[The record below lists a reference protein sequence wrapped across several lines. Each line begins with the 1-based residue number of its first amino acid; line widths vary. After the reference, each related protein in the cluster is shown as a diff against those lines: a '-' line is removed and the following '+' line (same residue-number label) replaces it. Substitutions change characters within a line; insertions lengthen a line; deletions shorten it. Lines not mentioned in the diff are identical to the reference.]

1 MTLHPSLSDRFSYIL
16 IAIYLLMSAGMFFL
30 IWRATGH
37 HFNYS
42 LDDPLIH
49 LAVAQGIGGGTYGIN
64 PGETSSPSSSV
75 AWPFLLA
82 PFVHQPFTLWVPLG
96 LNTALSIAICFLLS
110 GYIRRWY
117 FERNPKVPPFV
128 QIALAVLFVIAAN
141 LVGLTYIGMEHVLQ
155 VLLIVGCCHGIMEAY
170 NGNPVP
176 RSALV
181 MAVLAPA
188 VRYED
193 LAFTLAVALVCAA
206 QRRPRAAALTFGLS
220 LVPLL
225 RMSWFLHSRG
235 LGFLPNSVL
244 LKGGGDYTGPN
255 PLLFHLRSFALNF
268 YLYFRNP
275 GRMPITL
282 MVILLGILAWKKR
295 KDTLRFRILSSVL
308 LACGLMM
315 VIGPYGWF
323 YRYDVCLRIFAFLI
337 LFGALAEMKRLTPL
351 AAVTLAAIAAVTY
364 LNPLRDTPE
373 FAREIFVQQRQMAR
387 FAGDYYRGNVAVN
400 DIGWVSYTAD
410 HQYYV
415 LDLFG
420 LASPE
425 AMKAKKTTE
434 WMDDITRRHQIGLVM
449 IYKDWF
455 PPAPSSWREIGELKL
470 TKGRRLFVA
479 GTTVTFYATP
489 EADLPRLHAQ
499 LAEFSR
505 TLPAGASMTFPGS
518 SEMTSLPSTDTAAPA
533 K

>member
-1 MTLHPSLSDRFSYIL
+1 MTLRSSVSHRFTQIL
-16 IAIYLLMSAGMFFL
+16 IAVYLLMSLAMFLL

-49 LAVAQGIGGGTYGIN
+49 LAVAEGIARGTYGIN

-75 AWPFLLA
+75 VWPFLLA
-82 PFVHQPFTLWVPLG
+82 PFTHQAFSVWMPLI
-96 LNTALSIAICFLLS
+96 LNTLLSIAACILL
-110 GYIRRWY
+110 GRYVRRWY
-117 FERNPKVPPFV
+117 LDRNPHIPLLF
-128 QIALAVLFVIAAN
+128 QIAIATLLIIAAN
-141 LVGLTYIGMEHVLQ
+141 LIGLTYIGMEHVLQ
-155 VLLIVGCCHGIMEAY
+155 IVLIVGCCHGIIAAY
-170 NGNPVP
+170 YGNSVP
-176 RSALV
+176 RSALI
-181 MAVLAPA
+181 MAALAPA

-193 LAFTLAVALVCAA
+193 LAFTLAVAMVCLI

-225 RMSWFLHSRG
+225 GMALFLHSRG

-244 LKGGGDYTGPN
+244 LKGGGDYTGPH
-255 PLLFHLRSFALNF
+255 PFLFHLRSFALNF

-275 GRMPITL
+275 GRTPITL
-282 MVILLGILAWKKR
+282 MVFLLGVLAWRKRHDALRYRILLAC
-295 KDTLRFRILSSVL
+295 L

-337 LFGALAEMKRLTPL
+337 LLGALSEMKRFTPL
-351 AAVTLAAIAAVTY
+351 AALALAAVAAVTY
-364 LNPLRDTPE
+364 INPLRDSPE

-387 FAGDYYRGNVAVN
+387 FSHDYYRGNVAVN
-400 DIGWVSYTAD
+400 DIGWVSYRAD

-425 AMKAKKTTE
+425 AMKTKKTTE
-434 WMDDITRRHQIGLVM
+434 WMDDITRRHHIGLVM

-455 PPAPSSWREIGELKL
+455 PAAPASWHELGELRL

-479 GTTVTFYATP
+479 GTSVAFYATP
-489 EADLPRLHAQ
+489 EADLPRLQEQ
-499 LAEFSR
+499 LADFAR
-505 TLPAGASMTFPGS
+505 TLPPGASMALTSPL
-518 SEMTSLPSTDTAAPA
+518 MTAPIA
-533 K
+533 TTQ

>member
-1 MTLHPSLSDRFSYIL
+1 MTLRSSLSDRFGYLL
-16 IAIYLLMSAGMFFL
+16 IAIYLLMSLGMFCL

-49 LAVAQGIGGGTYGIN
+49 LSVAQGIAGGTYGIN

-75 AWPFLLA
+75 LWPFLLA
-82 PFVHQPFTLWVPLG
+82 PFVHRSFSLWVPFAV
-96 LNTALSIAICFLLS
+96 NTILSIAACFLLS
-110 GYIRRWY
+110 GYVRRWY
-117 FERNPKVPPFV
+117 FDRNPRVSLLF
-128 QIALAVLFVIAAN
+128 QLALAVLLVIAAN

-155 VLLIVGCCHGIMEAY
+155 VLLVIGCCWGIMEAY

-176 RSALV
+176 RSVLV
-181 MAVLAPA
+181 MAALAPA

-193 LAFTLAVALVCAA
+193 LAFTLAVALVCLA

-225 RMSWFLHSRG
+225 GMSWFLHAHG

-255 PLLFHLRSFALNF
+255 PLLFHLRSFGLNL

-275 GRMPITL
+275 GRTPITL
-282 MVILLGILAWKKR
+282 MVILVGILAWQKR
-295 KDTLRFRILSSVL
+295 HDALRFRILLAVL

-315 VIGPYGWF
+315 LIGPYGWF
-323 YRYDVCLRIFAFLI
+323 YRYDVCLRVFAFLV
-337 LFGALAEMKRLTPL
+337 LLGALAEMKRFTPL
-351 AAVTLAAIAAVTY
+351 AALALAAVAAVTY

-400 DIGWVSYTAD
+400 DIGWVSYTAN
-410 HQYYV
+410 HRYYV

-455 PPAPSSWREIGELKL
+455 PPAPPSWREIGELKL
-470 TKGRRLFVA
+470 TQGRRLFVA

-489 EADLPRLHAQ
+489 EADLPHLQAQ
-499 LAEFSR
+499 LADFAR
-505 TLPAGASMTFPGS
+505 TLPAGASMTFPTS
-518 SEMTSLPSTDTAAPA
+518 TEMTSLSSMRPVAPP